1 MESGLQHPNL
11 VKLFGCYIE
20 REQLFLVYEYM
31 ENNSLARALFVKLMF
46 YIYNAFYVHN
56 RRMGRKCF

>member
-20 REQLFLVYEYM
+20 REQLLLVYEYM
-31 ENNSLARALFVKLMF
+31 ENNSFARALFVKLMF

-56 RRMGRKCF
+56 RRMGGK